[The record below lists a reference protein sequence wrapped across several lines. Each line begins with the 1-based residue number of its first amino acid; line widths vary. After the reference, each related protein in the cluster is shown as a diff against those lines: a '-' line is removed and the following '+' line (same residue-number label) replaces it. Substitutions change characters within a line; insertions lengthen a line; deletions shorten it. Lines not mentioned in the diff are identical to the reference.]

1 MTNISP
7 PAVLDAID
15 KITDHIEYIYH
26 TNNSHVKEALEHLA
40 KARSA
45 IECVL
50 LIM

>member
-7 PAVLDAID
+7 PAILTAID
-15 KITDHIEYIYH
+15 QITDHIEHIYH

-40 KARSA
+40 LARSA
-45 IECVL
+45 MECVL